1 MTKKTVEYIIKE
13 FRKRLIDGE
22 MAQAG
27 IGLFQ
32 MLLAI
37 ALFLAFIG
45 SASMMFADA
54 KSKQKIQMAKQN
66 RDIVRTNI
74 QTLFSQVPDFS
85 DLDNSIK
92 GVFPDIMN
100 KTGGYKNGWNGAV
113 TVGPDSDP
121 TRFTIAFDGIPEK
134 ECVSLASDNGWLVV
148 KVGSATIPTD
158 GSAVKVASMA
168 CSGNNNK
175 IIWTSN

>member
-1 MTKKTVEYIIKE
+1 MMNKVTNYVTKE
-13 FRKRLIDGE
+13 FRKRLVDGE

-45 SASMMFADA
+45 AASMMFADA

-66 RDIVRTNI
+66 RDVIRTNI

-85 DLDNSIK
+85 DLDNTIK
-92 GVFPDIMN
+92 GVFPDIMD

-113 TVGPDSDP
+113 TVKPDTDP
-121 TRFTIAFDGIPEK
+121 TRFTIQYTGVPEK
-134 ECVSLASDNGWLVV
+134 ECVSLASDSGWLEV
-148 KVGSATIPTD
+148 KVGSTVIPSD
-158 GSAVKVASMA
+158 GTAVSAASGA
-168 CSGNNNK
+168 CSGDNNT
-175 IIWTSN
+175 ITWTSN